1 MPTHQLT
8 LSTGGR
14 RQIVD
19 ITSQVAA
26 AIADA
31 GDGLVC
37 VSVPH
42 CTCAVYVNENESG
55 LVQDTLALID
65 KLSQGAWRH
74 DRIDSNAD
82 AHLAATLI
90 GNAVCLPIHS
100 GKLVLGTWQRVMLV
114 ELDGPRR
121 RTVHVTVV

>member
-8 LSTGGR
+8 LSTGSR
-14 RQIVD
+14 RQIMD

-31 GDGLVC
+31 GDGLAC

-90 GNAVCLPIHS
+90 GNAVCLPIQS